1 MSVAEAV
8 MEKLSALPPQK
19 QEQVLH
25 YVESLKPKAHK
36 AKAKV
41 DESDSHPWIKVAL
54 SLNLDG
60 PPDWSEKFEDYYNA
74 DLLERKL
81 GKRKLG

>member
-1 MSVAEAV
+1 

-19 QEQVLH
+19 QKQVLH
-25 YVESLKPKAHK
+25 YVETLENGASKKTKKNGTDPYEWLEIA
-36 AKAKV
+36 AKM
-41 DESDSHPWIKVAL
+41 
-54 SLNLDG
+54 NLEG

-81 GKRKLG
+81 GKRKSG

>member
-8 MEKLSALPPQK
+8 MEKLSALPPKK

-25 YVESLKPKAHK
+25 YVETLKPKARK
-36 AKAKV
+36 AAKV
-41 DESDSHPWIKVAL
+41 DEPDPHPWIKVAL
-54 SLNLDG
+54 SMNLDG

>member
-1 MSVAEAV
+1 MSVAETV
-8 MEKLSALPPQK
+8 MEKVSALPPKK

-25 YVESLKPKAHK
+25 YVETLENGAPKK
-36 AKAKV
+36 KTKG
-41 DESDSHPWIKVAL
+41 DEHDAHPWIKVAL
-54 SLNLDG
+54 SMNLDG